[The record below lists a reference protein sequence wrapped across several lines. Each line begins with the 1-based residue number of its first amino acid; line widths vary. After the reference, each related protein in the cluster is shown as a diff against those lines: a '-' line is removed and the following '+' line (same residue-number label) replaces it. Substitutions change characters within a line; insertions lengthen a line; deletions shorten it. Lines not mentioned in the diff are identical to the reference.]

1 MKSTL
6 YAPVACAGISHHDAD
21 VAVLEQFRFADEA
34 ALLADARTRFKGV
47 VLLQTC
53 NRVELLVHG
62 DAESLAAF
70 LKERGKSGFWVRE
83 GIDALRHLLR
93 LASGMDSMIVGE
105 DQILG
110 QLKSAMSFAQERGS
124 TSTITDLCL
133 TKAVHVGVEVRRR
146 TQINNG
152 AVSIGS
158 AAVKLAE
165 KLLGSLRG
173 KHIIVVGSGEMGR
186 LVTQALAAQH
196 LTAIY
201 VTNRTFARAVALA
214 DEIGGKAVNLE
225 NMYRFIA
232 LSDVVISCTAAP
244 HPLIHAEGIRQAM
257 NERHWPLDESPRPLI
272 LIDIAQPRDVE
283 EDVAAVPGVHVFTID
298 DLRSLSEENMR
309 NRKKQAEMGEAFI
322 EEEISHF
329 IQLLNRAAAGDTLSG
344 LHTWAEAIRVRERD
358 KAVARLGTCDDH
370 ILGILDDL
378 SRVLVKKL
386 LVDATYSIRESAEC
400 GELQYAEA
408 LVKAITRGE
417 PLCIQKDE

>member
-21 VAVLEQFRFADEA
+21 VALLEQFRFADEA
-34 ALLADARTRFKGV
+34 ALLADARTRFKGA

-53 NRVELLVHG
+53 NRVELIVHG

-70 LKERGKSGFWVRE
+70 LKERDKSGFWVRE

-93 LASGMDSMIVGE
+93 LASGIDSMIVGE

-110 QLKSAMSFAQERGS
+110 QLKSAMSFAQEQGTS
-124 TSTITDLCL
+124 STITDLCL
-133 TKAVHVGVEVRRR
+133 TKAVHVGVEVRQR

-165 KLLGSLRG
+165 NLLGSLRG
-173 KHIIVVGSGEMGR
+173 KHIIVVGSGEIGR
-186 LVTQALAAQH
+186 LVTQALSAQH

-225 NMYRFIA
+225 NLYRYIA

-244 HPLIHAEGIRQAM
+244 HPVIHAEGIRQAM
-257 NERHWPLDESPRPLI
+257 NERHWPLDEAPRPLI

-283 EDVAAVPGVHVFTID
+283 EEVASVAGVHVFI
-298 DLRSLSEENMR
+298 
-309 NRKKQAEMGEAFI
+309 
-322 EEEISHF
+322 
-329 IQLLNRAAAGDTLSG
+329 
-344 LHTWAEAIRVRERD
+344 
-358 KAVARLGTCDDH
+358 
-370 ILGILDDL
+370 DDL